1 MKEKF
6 QRNHNYLVQHFDG
19 TCKLQYNKPK
29 EIFAVSTIAG
39 ASPALS
45 NAMAK
50 HSVFKQNNRVHKPF
64 GFRSKVLIAI
74 SGITLTACALISF
87 FFFRLSAQTVEN
99 NYLYSQER
107 MLRVTMHSLEE
118 LLSSAYD
125 TSVALACDDQLF
137 HMARSYIDYRGGL
150 EDAQKISAYLKQ
162 SQPDG
167 SVIDSIY
174 LYLPDR
180 EQIITSADYH
190 AVQEIFFT
198 QNYSWMVFQE
208 HHPSGTRLAPV
219 LLYDEVNRAPQYVLS
234 YTRPVYNAKRG
245 VLGWLAVNLSERDLF
260 YQLLNQGTGSNDDEY
275 YLLDNEGT
283 IVMTTDTSA
292 IGHLFSEARPGGV
305 LPEGSLDSV
314 RYGERQL
321 LTSLRSP
328 LTGFRLLCLSDRE
341 QLVRDLREQLGYIF
355 VVLLIT
361 MLIMLGVALGVSRWM
376 YAPVKN
382 LKDVM
387 ERVREGDLSA
397 RATVWDNDEI
407 GELSEGFNQT
417 VEQVEWL
424 IGQLVEERMQKKEAE
439 LDALQYQITPHF
451 MYNTLNSIKYAAVLQ
466 GADRIGEQLSAFI
479 ELLQASISRQGAFLT
494 VGEEIHMVENYVKL
508 QKFRYMDAFEVS
520 YCIAPETTE
529 LYVPRLILQP
539 LVENAILHGTK
550 LHQHDCRIEID
561 AQLDGSVLILRV
573 TDNGAGMTQQ
583 EASALMNGQRLARKG
598 GFSGIGIPNIQERLK
613 LYYGEQGQLH
623 YSSAPGSG
631 TRAVI
636 TLPASHSAAEYKI

>member
-1 MKEKF
+1 MGKYSAF
-6 QRNHNYLVQHFDG
+6 
-19 TCKLQYNKPK
+19 
-29 EIFAVSTIAG
+29 S
-39 ASPALS
+39 
-45 NAMAK
+45 
-50 HSVFKQNNRVHKPF
+50 QNNKARKSF
-64 GFRSKVLIAI
+64 SFRSKVLIAI

-125 TSVALACDDQLF
+125 TSVALACDSELF
-137 HMARSYIDYRGGL
+137 DMARSYIDTRGGL

-162 SQPDG
+162 FQADG
-167 SVIDSIY
+167 SVVDSIY
-174 LYLPDR
+174 LYLPER
-180 EQIITSADYH
+180 EQVITSADYH
-190 AVQEIFFT
+190 AVQEIFFA
-198 QNYSWMVFQE
+198 QNYAWMVFQE
-208 HHPSGTRLAPV
+208 QQPTGTRLAPV
-219 LLYDEVNRAPQYVLS
+219 LLYDQVNRAPQYVLS
-234 YTRPVYNAKRG
+234 YTRPVYNDDN
-245 VLGWLAVNLSERDLF
+245 VLLGWLAVNLSERDLF
-260 YQLLNQGTGSNDDEY
+260 YLLLNQGTDTNDDEY
-275 YLLDNEGT
+275 YLLDSDGV

-292 IGHLFSEARPGGV
+292 IGHLFSEVRPGTG
-305 LPEGSLDSV
+305 LPGGSLDSV

-321 LTSLRSP
+321 LTALRSP

-355 VVLLIT
+355 VVLLLT
-361 MLIMLGVALGVSRWM
+361 LLVMLVVALSVSRWM

-382 LKDVM
+382 LKDAM
-387 ERVREGDLSA
+387 GRVREGDLSA

-424 IGQLVEERMQKKEAE
+424 IGQLVDERMQKKEAE

-494 VGEEIHMVENYVKL
+494 VEEEIHMVENYVKL
-508 QKFRYMDAFEVS
+508 QKFRYMDAFQVTF
-520 YCIAPETTE
+520 CVAPETTG

-561 AQLDGSVLILRV
+561 VQLDGQRLMLRV

-583 EASALMNGQRLARKG
+583 EVSALMNGQRLARKG
-598 GFSGIGIPNIQERLK
+598 GFSGIGIPNIRERLR
-613 LYYGEQGQLH
+613 LYYGDQGQLI

-636 TLPASHSAAEYKI
+636 TLPISRSATEYEI